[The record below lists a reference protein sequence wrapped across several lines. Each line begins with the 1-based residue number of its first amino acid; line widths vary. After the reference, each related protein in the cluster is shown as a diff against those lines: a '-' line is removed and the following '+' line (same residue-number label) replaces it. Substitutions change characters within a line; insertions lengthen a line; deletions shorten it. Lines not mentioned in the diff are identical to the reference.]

1 MKVMALD
8 LFQLIHLKHYDMNSF
23 DYSKY
28 LETGKEVEAI
38 FIRSFAAH
46 FGVPINAIVAA
57 TIKEDINRH
66 FDLSYA
72 GMKIDVKGLKK
83 IYRQEPVTNQEFHW
97 IEFKNVAGNKGWL
110 YGDADIF
117 AFELNISFLCVRKEK
132 LQELIHNYCAAKYLM
147 VNREPYRLYRRPG
160 RNDILTIA
168 KSLDL
173 AQISDFIIKKI

>member
-1 MKVMALD
+1 MTG
-8 LFQLIHLKHYDMNSF
+8 Y

-38 FIRSFAAH
+38 FARSFAAH
-46 FGVPINAIVAA
+46 FGLPINAIVAA
-57 TIKEDINRH
+57 TMREDIDRH

-72 GMKIDVKGLKK
+72 GTKIDVKGLRK
-83 IYRQEPVTNQEFHW
+83 IYRQDANPDQEFHW
-97 IEFKNVAGNKGWL
+97 IEFKNVGGKKGWL

-117 AFELNISFLCVRKEK
+117 AFELNISFLCVRKSK
-132 LQELIHNYCAAKYLM
+132 LQELIHNKCAEKLTM
-147 VNREPYRLYRRPG
+147 ISREPYTLYRRAG

-173 AQISDFIIKKI
+173 AQITDFIIEKIK